1 MAIAK
6 HISLNGTVIDI
17 GGCTEV
23 WNIVESS
30 GTYSITGHSTPYAD
44 ITSVLNK
51 NGAVILKDSLN
62 RYFYMA
68 GNFGSGSEERYSFT
82 YNEATERRVFNI
94 YSNNTIAY
102 NIPAG
107 GAPQF
112 HRSTDTTYGIGS
124 ENYYGHNKVIN
135 NLTTASYVEGESLA
149 AYQGKVLKDA
159 IDGKQ
164 ASITGGASSI
174 TSSNLTAS
182 RALVSNGSGKVAVSA
197 VTATE
202 LGYLDG
208 VTSNVQTQLNGKLK
222 SSGYTGNDVSRVM
235 ITDSQGVVMPYS
247 DGITVTQLYALRNID
262 DTQTVQNQID
272 GKAPTNHQSTAT
284 TYGVGTALAYGHV
297 KVANNL
303 STASFDADAPVV
315 LSAYQGKV
323 LKDGITAVTPTLPSV
338 ATTGKSNQSVTSAT
352 DTNMGSFTLA
362 KGLWLVVVTARWDAN
377 ATGVRQ
383 VWLASS
389 STGSALNYSSVVSH
403 QGANGAITSEQ
414 LTVFLNVTSQ
424 TTYYIVVRQSSGS
437 ALTCNTQYSTCRL
450 GDA

>member
-44 ITSVLNK
+44 ITNVLNK

-82 YNEATERRVFNI
+82 YNEAAERRVFNI

-135 NLTTASYVEGESLA
+135 NLTTASYVEGESL
-149 AYQGKVLKDA
+149 
-159 IDGKQ
+159 
-164 ASITGGASSI
+164 
-174 TSSNLTAS
+174 
-182 RALVSNGSGKVAVSA
+182 
-197 VTATE
+197 
-202 LGYLDG
+202 
-208 VTSNVQTQLNGKLK
+208 
-222 SSGYTGNDVSRVM
+222 
-235 ITDSQGVVMPYS
+235 
-247 DGITVTQLYALRNID
+247 
-262 DTQTVQNQID
+262 
-272 GKAPTNHQSTAT
+272 
-284 TYGVGTALAYGHV
+284 
-297 KVANNL
+297 
-303 STASFDADAPVV
+303 
-315 LSAYQGKV
+315 SAYQGKV
-323 LKDGITAVTPTLPSV
+323 LQDGIDAVTPTLPSV
-338 ATTGKSNQSVTSAT
+338 AAVGKSNQSITSAT

-362 KGLWLVVVTARWDAN
+362 KGLWLVTVTARWNAN

-414 LTVFLNVTSQ
+414 LTVFLNVTAS

>member
-6 HISLNGTVIDI
+6 QISLNGTVIDI

-23 WNIVESS
+23 WNITESS

-135 NLTTASYVEGESLA
+135 NLTTASYVEGESL
-149 AYQGKVLKDA
+149 
-159 IDGKQ
+159 
-164 ASITGGASSI
+164 
-174 TSSNLTAS
+174 
-182 RALVSNGSGKVAVSA
+182 
-197 VTATE
+197 
-202 LGYLDG
+202 
-208 VTSNVQTQLNGKLK
+208 
-222 SSGYTGNDVSRVM
+222 
-235 ITDSQGVVMPYS
+235 
-247 DGITVTQLYALRNID
+247 
-262 DTQTVQNQID
+262 
-272 GKAPTNHQSTAT
+272 
-284 TYGVGTALAYGHV
+284 
-297 KVANNL
+297 
-303 STASFDADAPVV
+303 
-315 LSAYQGKV
+315 SAYQGKV
-323 LKDGITAVTPTLPSV
+323 LSDKITAVTPTLPSITSVGASDVSV
-338 ATTGKSNQSVTSAT
+338 ASGTT
-352 DTNMGSFTLA
+352 TNMGSITLPA
-362 KGLWLVVVTARWDAN
+362 GLWLVTVTARWSAN
-377 ATGVRQ
+377 ASGYRQ
-383 VWLASS
+383 CWLSIS
-389 STGSALNYSSVVSH
+389 STGSAKDFGSVVSYP
-403 QGANGAITSEQ
+403 AVNGAITSEQ
-414 LTVFLNVTSQ
+414 LTCFISISSQ
-424 TTYYIVVRQSSGS
+424 TTYYIVVQQNSSS
-437 ALTCNTQYSTCRL
+437 SITCNTRYSTCRL